1 MVRKV
6 CNMCGR
12 DMDEVDEYENFSIHM
27 SLGYGTKYDGAYLEL
42 DLCCHCMELLIEECE
57 ISPVTKRDGVW

>member
-1 MVRKV
+1 MTRKI

-12 DMDEVDEYENFSIHM
+12 EMDTFDLEEDFGIHTR
-27 SLGYGTKYDGAYLEL
+27 LGYGTKYDGCWLEL

-57 ISPVTKRDGVW
+57 ISPIVEEGSLL